1 MVEMINN
8 KSTLLDATKILV
20 NTAAIIAVIKY
31 DPDVNPSRSEIE
43 AKKAIKNG
51 PQTIKSNSRL
61 TAEQKAKIT
70 QDAADKLAEALF
82 LNRTIYHVDANS
94 YIDELI
100 TNMQSE
106 HISLPNENSTQLFQ
120 RLLAAYHYL
129 VDLKFTEIKVIET
142 YLYTNMQ
149 REHISLPNEKSAQ
162 LFQRLLAAYHYLV
175 DLKFTEIKIIE
186 TYLYAYASDPTFKDN
201 PIIKA
206 WIEKTDQSAQQ
217 QFQDMIYVARKF
229 NFIKNY
235 LNE

>member
-1 MVEMINN
+1 MVKIINN
-8 KSTLLDATKILV
+8 KFTLLDATKILV

-31 DPDVNPSRSEIE
+31 DPDLNPSRSDIE
-43 AKKAIKNG
+43 AMKAIEDGQK
-51 PQTIKSNSRL
+51 TINSNSRL
-61 TAEQKAKIT
+61 TVEQKAKIT
-70 QDAADKLAEALF
+70 QDFAEKLAEEIL
-82 LNRTIYHVDANS
+82 LNRTIYHVDENS
-94 YIDELI
+94 YINELI
-100 TNMQSE
+100 
-106 HISLPNENSTQLFQ
+106 
-120 RLLAAYHYL
+120 
-129 VDLKFTEIKVIET
+129 
-142 YLYTNMQ
+142 TNMQ
-149 REHISLPNEKSAQ
+149 REHISLPNEKSTQ

-235 LNE
+235 LNQ

>member
-1 MVEMINN
+1 MVEIINN

-31 DPDVNPSRSEIE
+31 DPDLNPSRSDIE
-43 AKKAIKNG
+43 AMKAIEDG
-51 PQTIKSNSRL
+51 QETTYSNSRL
-61 TAEQKAKIT
+61 TVEQKAKIT
-70 QDAADKLAEALF
+70 QDFAEKLAEEIL
-82 LNRTIYHVDANS
+82 LNRTIYHVDENS
-94 YIDELI
+94 YINELI
-100 TNMQSE
+100 
-106 HISLPNENSTQLFQ
+106 
-120 RLLAAYHYL
+120 
-129 VDLKFTEIKVIET
+129 
-142 YLYTNMQ
+142 TNMQ
-149 REHISLPNEKSAQ
+149 REHISLPNEKSTQ

-206 WIEKTDQSAQQ
+206 WIEKTDQPAQQ

-235 LNE
+235 LNQ

>member
-1 MVEMINN
+1 MVKIINN

-31 DPDVNPSRSEIE
+31 DPDLNPSRSDIE
-43 AKKAIKNG
+43 AMKAIENG
-51 PQTIKSNSRL
+51 QKTINSNSRL
-61 TAEQKAKIT
+61 TVEQKAKIT
-70 QDAADKLAEALF
+70 QDFAEKLAEEIL
-82 LNRTIYHVDANS
+82 LNRTIYHVDENS
-94 YIDELI
+94 YINELI
-100 TNMQSE
+100 TNMQ
-106 HISLPNENSTQLFQ
+106 H
-120 RLLAAYHYL
+120 
-129 VDLKFTEIKVIET
+129 
-142 YLYTNMQ
+142 
-149 REHISLPNEKSAQ
+149 EHISLPNEKSAQ

-235 LNE
+235 LNQ

>member
-1 MVEMINN
+1 MVKIINN

-31 DPDVNPSRSEIE
+31 DPDLNPSRSDIE
-43 AKKAIKNG
+43 AMKAIEDGQK
-51 PQTIKSNSRL
+51 TINSNSRL
-61 TAEQKAKIT
+61 TVEQKAKIT
-70 QDAADKLAEALF
+70 QDFAEKLAEEIL

-94 YIDELI
+94 YINELI
-100 TNMQSE
+100 TNMQS
-106 HISLPNENSTQLFQ
+106 
-120 RLLAAYHYL
+120 
-129 VDLKFTEIKVIET
+129 
-142 YLYTNMQ
+142 
-149 REHISLPNEKSAQ
+149 EHISLPNEKSAQ

-235 LNE
+235 LNQ

>member
-1 MVEMINN
+1 MVKIINN

-31 DPDVNPSRSEIE
+31 DPDLNPSRSDIE
-43 AKKAIKNG
+43 AMKAIENG
-51 PQTIKSNSRL
+51 QKTINSNSRL
-61 TAEQKAKIT
+61 TVEQKAKIT
-70 QDAADKLAEALF
+70 QDFAEKLAEEIL
-82 LNRTIYHVDANS
+82 LNRTIYHVDENS
-94 YIDELI
+94 YINELI
-100 TNMQSE
+100 
-106 HISLPNENSTQLFQ
+106 
-120 RLLAAYHYL
+120 
-129 VDLKFTEIKVIET
+129 
-142 YLYTNMQ
+142 TNMQ
-149 REHISLPNEKSAQ
+149 REHISLPNEKSTQ

-235 LNE
+235 LNQ

>member
-1 MVEMINN
+1 MVKIINN

-31 DPDVNPSRSEIE
+31 DPDLNPSRSDIE
-43 AKKAIKNG
+43 ARKAIEDGQK
-51 PQTIKSNSRL
+51 TINSNSRL
-61 TAEQKAKIT
+61 TVEQKAKIT
-70 QDAADKLAEALF
+70 QDFAEKLAEEIL
-82 LNRTIYHVDANS
+82 LNRTIYHVDENS
-94 YIDELI
+94 YINELI
-100 TNMQSE
+100 
-106 HISLPNENSTQLFQ
+106 
-120 RLLAAYHYL
+120 
-129 VDLKFTEIKVIET
+129 
-142 YLYTNMQ
+142 TNMQ

-235 LNE
+235 LNQ

>member
-1 MVEMINN
+1 MVEIINN

-31 DPDVNPSRSEIE
+31 DPDVTPSRSDIE
-43 AKKAIKNG
+43 AMNAIKDR
-51 PQTIKSNSRL
+51 QETTKSNSGL

-70 QDAADKLAEALF
+70 QNAAEKLAEALF

-94 YIDELI
+94 YINELI
-100 TNMQSE
+100 TNMQ
-106 HISLPNENSTQLFQ
+106 NEQ
-120 RLLAAYHYL
+120 
-129 VDLKFTEIKVIET
+129 V
-142 YLYTNMQ
+142 
-149 REHISLPNEKSAQ
+149 SLPNEKSTQ

-229 NFIKNY
+229 DFIENY

>member
-31 DPDVNPSRSEIE
+31 DPDVNLSRSEIE
-43 AKKAIKNG
+43 AKKAIKDG

-142 YLYTNMQ
+142 YLY
-149 REHISLPNEKSAQ
+149 
-162 LFQRLLAAYHYLV
+162 
-175 DLKFTEIKIIE
+175 
-186 TYLYAYASDPTFKDN
+186 AYASDPTFKDN
-201 PIIKA
+201 PIVKA
-206 WIEKTDQSAQQ
+206 WIEKTDQPAQQ

-229 NFIKNY
+229 DFIENY

>member
-1 MVEMINN
+1 MVKIINN

-31 DPDVNPSRSEIE
+31 DPDLNPSRSDIE
-43 AKKAIKNG
+43 AMKAIEDG
-51 PQTIKSNSRL
+51 QETTYSNSRL
-61 TAEQKAKIT
+61 TVEQKAKIT
-70 QDAADKLAEALF
+70 QDFAEKLAEEIL
-82 LNRTIYHVDANS
+82 LNRTIYHVDENS
-94 YIDELI
+94 YINELI
-100 TNMQSE
+100 
-106 HISLPNENSTQLFQ
+106 
-120 RLLAAYHYL
+120 
-129 VDLKFTEIKVIET
+129 
-142 YLYTNMQ
+142 TNMQ
-149 REHISLPNEKSAQ
+149 REHISLPNEKSTQ

-235 LNE
+235 LNQ

>member
-1 MVEMINN
+1 MVKIINN

-31 DPDVNPSRSEIE
+31 DPDLNPSRSDIE
-43 AKKAIKNG
+43 AMKAIEDGQK
-51 PQTIKSNSRL
+51 TINSNSRL
-61 TAEQKAKIT
+61 TVEQKAKIT
-70 QDAADKLAEALF
+70 QDFAEKLAEEIL
-82 LNRTIYHVDANS
+82 LNRTIYHVDENS
-94 YIDELI
+94 YINELI
-100 TNMQSE
+100 
-106 HISLPNENSTQLFQ
+106 
-120 RLLAAYHYL
+120 
-129 VDLKFTEIKVIET
+129 
-142 YLYTNMQ
+142 TNMQ
-149 REHISLPNEKSAQ
+149 REHISLPNEKSTQ

-235 LNE
+235 LNQ

>member
-1 MVEMINN
+1 MVEIINN

-31 DPDVNPSRSEIE
+31 DPDLNPSRSDIE
-43 AKKAIKNG
+43 AMKAIEDGQK
-51 PQTIKSNSRL
+51 TINSNSRL
-61 TAEQKAKIT
+61 TVEQKAKIT
-70 QDAADKLAEALF
+70 QDFAEKLAEEIL
-82 LNRTIYHVDANS
+82 LNRTIYHVDENS
-94 YIDELI
+94 YINELI
-100 TNMQSE
+100 
-106 HISLPNENSTQLFQ
+106 
-120 RLLAAYHYL
+120 
-129 VDLKFTEIKVIET
+129 
-142 YLYTNMQ
+142 TNMQ
-149 REHISLPNEKSAQ
+149 REHISLPNEKSTQ

>member
-1 MVEMINN
+1 MVKIINN

-31 DPDVNPSRSEIE
+31 DPDLNPSRSDIE
-43 AKKAIKNG
+43 AMKAIEDGQK
-51 PQTIKSNSRL
+51 TINSNSRL
-61 TAEQKAKIT
+61 TVEQKAKIT
-70 QDAADKLAEALF
+70 QDFAEKLAEEIL
-82 LNRTIYHVDANS
+82 LNRTIYHVDENS
-94 YIDELI
+94 YINELI
-100 TNMQSE
+100 TNMQ
-106 HISLPNENSTQLFQ
+106 H
-120 RLLAAYHYL
+120 
-129 VDLKFTEIKVIET
+129 
-142 YLYTNMQ
+142 
-149 REHISLPNEKSAQ
+149 EHISLPNEKSAQ

-186 TYLYAYASDPTFKDN
+186 TYLYAYASDPSFKDN

-235 LNE
+235 LNQ

>member
-1 MVEMINN
+1 MVKIINN

-31 DPDVNPSRSEIE
+31 DPDLNPSRSDIE
-43 AKKAIKNG
+43 AMKAIEDG
-51 PQTIKSNSRL
+51 QETTYSNSRL
-61 TAEQKAKIT
+61 TVEQKAKIT
-70 QDAADKLAEALF
+70 QDFAEKLAEEIL
-82 LNRTIYHVDANS
+82 LNRTIYHVDENS
-94 YIDELI
+94 YINELI
-100 TNMQSE
+100 
-106 HISLPNENSTQLFQ
+106 
-120 RLLAAYHYL
+120 
-129 VDLKFTEIKVIET
+129 
-142 YLYTNMQ
+142 TNMQ
-149 REHISLPNEKSAQ
+149 REHISLPNEKSTQ

>member
-1 MVEMINN
+1 MVKIINN

-31 DPDVNPSRSEIE
+31 DPDLNPSRSDIE
-43 AKKAIKNG
+43 AMKAIEDGQK
-51 PQTIKSNSRL
+51 TINSNSRL
-61 TAEQKAKIT
+61 TVEQKAKIT
-70 QDAADKLAEALF
+70 QDFAEKLAEEIL
-82 LNRTIYHVDANS
+82 LNRTIYHVDENS
-94 YIDELI
+94 YINELI
-100 TNMQSE
+100 
-106 HISLPNENSTQLFQ
+106 
-120 RLLAAYHYL
+120 
-129 VDLKFTEIKVIET
+129 
-142 YLYTNMQ
+142 TNMQ
-149 REHISLPNEKSAQ
+149 REHISLPNEKSTQ

-206 WIEKTDQSAQQ
+206 WIEKKDQSAQQ

-235 LNE
+235 LNQ